1 MTENSSDETVTLETQ
16 TVYLAH
22 ISEDGLK
29 ETVREHLQQT
39 GDLAS
44 CFAASFGAEEQG
56 RLAGLAHDIGK
67 YSDAFQQ
74 RIRGAAIHVDHST
87 AGAFECMQRGQPM
100 AAIAVAGHHGGLP
113 DGGSRTDYPDQPT
126 FWGKLNRAKQ
136 GKLEKY
142 EAWTE
147 EICLPTAKWPDFLA
161 PKPDPIV
168 MLFFTRMLYSCLVDA
183 DFLSTEAFMSGG
195 REHKEFSM
203 ENLEQ
208 RLREYTD
215 KWFPPKGELNTLRCE
230 ILSRCFSQGETGKPG
245 LYTLTVP
252 TGGGKTI
259 SSLAFALAHA
269 RAHKM
274 ERIIYVIPYTSII
287 EQNAKVFRDI
297 LGDDVVLEHHSGVL
311 YDLDG
316 EATPQTIRMAQATE
330 NWDMPVVVT
339 TAVQFFESLFAN
351 RSSKC
356 RKLHNLARSV
366 IIFDE
371 AQMLPIPMLRPC
383 VYAISQLVA
392 HYGATAVLCTAT
404 QPALDRIFAEFLPGM
419 PAKEL
424 CPRDIL
430 CNPIFH
436 RTTFKTIGKQS
447 WQQITEQLN
456 AKQQVLCIVNSRKGA
471 QEIFGGLEGEGCFHL
486 STLMYPAHREKVLT
500 EIRRRLQENL
510 PCRVVSTSLIEAGVD
525 VDFPEV
531 YREQTG
537 IDSILQAAGRCNR
550 EGKRRPEDSIVTV
563 FQTET
568 PAPRLFSIPISAGRS
583 VMGKYEDISSPEA
596 ITAYFRELLD
606 LRGKQ
611 AQDVEQILPLMQREM
626 FPFQKVADKFRMIDA
641 QTRTIY
647 IPLGEGE
654 ELVERVRSGERS
666 RNLFR
671 RLGRYAVAVYENQ
684 FDALD
689 GIGALELLEDGSAIL
704 LDVQQYN
711 PLMGLSPDTDGGK
724 ALFV

>member
-1 MTENSSDETVTLETQ
+1 MNEIAAHEITDAKAQLA
-16 TVYLAH
+16 YLAH
-22 ISEDGLK
+22 ISEDGREEAVRTHLE
-29 ETVREHLQQT
+29 ETAK
-39 GDLAS
+39 LAAR
-44 CFAASFGAEEQG
+44 FASSFDAEEQG
-56 RLAGLAHDIGK
+56 FLAGMAHDIGK
-67 YSDAFQQ
+67 YSDAFQR

-87 AGAFECMQRGQPM
+87 AGAYECMNQGQPM

-113 DGGSRTDYPDQPT
+113 DGGSRTDSPDQPT
-126 FWGKLNRAKQ
+126 FLGKLNRAKQ

-142 EAWTE
+142 DAWAE
-147 EICLPTAKWPDFLA
+147 EIHLPTAKRPDYIQNSL
-161 PKPDPIV
+161 DV
-168 MLFFTRMLYSCLVDA
+168 LFFTRMLYSCLVDA
-183 DFLSTEAFMSGG
+183 DFLSTEAFMSGNS
-195 REHKEFSM
+195 RQTVTC
-203 ENLEQ
+203 NLQDLERQ
-208 RLREYTD
+208 LRNYTE

-230 ILSRCFSQGETGKPG
+230 ILNQCFAQGEQDKPG

-269 RAHKM
+269 RANHM

-297 LGDDVVLEHHSGVL
+297 LGEEAVLEHHSGVL
-311 YDLDG
+311 YDLNG
-316 EATPQTIRMAQATE
+316 EATPETIRLAQATE

-371 AQMLPIPMLRPC
+371 AQMLPVPMLRPC
-383 VYAISQLVA
+383 VYAIAQLVA

-404 QPALDRIFAEFLPGM
+404 QPALDHIFAEFLPGM

-424 CPRDIL
+424 CPQDIL
-430 CNPIFH
+430 RNPTFR
-436 RTTFKTIGKQS
+436 RTTFKAIGKQS

-500 EIRRRLQENL
+500 EIRRRLQEGL

-531 YREQTG
+531 FREQTG

-563 FQTET
+563 FQTEI

-583 VMGKYEDISSPEA
+583 VMEKYEDISSPEA

-611 AQDVEQILPLMQREM
+611 AQDVEQILPLMRREM
-626 FPFQKVADKFRMIDA
+626 FPFQKVADKFRMIDT

-654 ELVERVRSGERS
+654 ALVERVRSGERS
-666 RNLFR
+666 RSLFR

-689 GIGALELLEDGSAIL
+689 SIGALELLEDGSAIL